1 MTVIGQLSALRY
13 ISRMADV
20 VESPARVQRRQIARS
35 RRRRDDF
42 WIGSS
47 ALLGALFALPLAQ
60 SSWHGPEVASTLA
73 VAAVALLAGQRW
85 AVAVIFIAELL
96 LLPTIWPRA
105 FFGGVE
111 LWPGRI
117 AALSSLI
124 MIVPGLL
131 SGRRAAAAMVL
142 VTGWQRT
149 RVTCKR
155 VQYAF
160 AALGVIAALLPL
172 F

>member
-1 MTVIGQLSALRY
+1 MRY

-20 VESPARVQRRQIARS
+20 VESVSRTGDRVQARS
-35 RRRRDDF
+35 RRVDV
-42 WIGSS
+42 GLALS
-47 ALLGALFALPLAQ
+47 ALVAAMLALPLAQ

-73 VAAVALLAGQRW
+73 VSAVALLAGQRW
-85 AVAVIFIAELL
+85 AVALIFIAELL

-117 AALSSLI
+117 AALGSLL

-131 SGRRAAAAMVL
+131 SGRRAAAAMVQL
-142 VTGWQRT
+142 TGWNGTALTT
-149 RVTCKR
+149 RR
-155 VQYAF
+155 VQVAF
-160 AALGVIAALLPL
+160 AGAAVLAMLLPL
-172 F
+172 L

>member
-1 MTVIGQLSALRY
+1 M
-13 ISRMADV
+13 
-20 VESPARVQRRQIARS
+20 IARS
-35 RRRRDDF
+35 RRRRDDL
-42 WIGSS
+42 WVGAS
-47 ALLGALFALPLAQ
+47 ALVAALVALPLSQ
-60 SSWHGPEVASTLA
+60 STWHGPEVASTLA
-73 VAAVALLAGQRW
+73 VSAVALLAGQRW

-96 LLPTIWPRA
+96 LLPTVWPRA
-105 FFGGVE
+105 FGFGDVE

-142 VTGWQRT
+142 LTGWRRT
-149 RVTCKR
+149 RETCR
-155 VQYAF
+155 RFQYGF
-160 AALGVIAALLPL
+160 AALAVIAALLPL

>member
-1 MTVIGQLSALRY
+1 MIGLSALF
-13 ISRMADV
+13 A
-20 VESPARVQRRQIARS
+20 
-35 RRRRDDF
+35 
-42 WIGSS
+42 
-47 ALLGALFALPLAQ
+47 ALFALPLAQ

-73 VAAVALLAGQRW
+73 VASVALLAGQRW

-105 FFGGVE
+105 FFGGVA

-117 AALSSLI
+117 AALASLL

-131 SGRRAAAAMVL
+131 SARRAAAAMVL
-142 VTGWQRT
+142 ITGWRRT
-149 RVTCKR
+149 QLVCRR

-160 AALGVIAALLPL
+160 AALALLAALLPL
-172 F
+172 L